1 MKTEWS
7 KDDIQYIKDNYG
19 YRTKMALCRH
29 FGVTEK
35 QFNKVL
41 KAHQIRWKNP
51 REKKVKVP
59 DFSGLNFVYRQVGK
73 LLIGAPADRI
83 EEKVEKYRKYL
94 AAQ

>member
-41 KAHQIRWKNP
+41 KEHQIRWRDPKD
-51 REKKVKVP
+51 RTVKVP
-59 DFSGLNFVYRQVGK
+59 KVEGLVYRKVGN
-73 LLIGAPADRI
+73 LTVGALPGHIDTA
-83 EEKVEKYRKYL
+83 VEKYREHL

>member
-1 MKTEWS
+1 MKTEWTEA
-7 KDDIQYIKDNYG
+7 DIQYIKDNYG

-41 KAHQIRWKNP
+41 KEHQIRWKNP
-51 REKKVKVP
+51 REKKIEVP
-59 DFSGLNFVYRQVGK
+59 KCEGFVYRQVGK
-73 LLIGAPADRI
+73 LLVGALPDRI
-83 EEKVEKYRKYL
+83 DRVEEKYRQYL